1 VDREGRRPGREV
13 GIAFALAGLLLGGF
27 AAFFAYEAA
36 VIADGALDAVV
47 LAAAAAGGAFVAVGT
62 SRLLQR
68 HGPLP
73 GRVPLLLLVT
83 APLWGRVP
91 ATGRVAIFGAYAGYF
106 GGLVAL
112 IVKRARARRV

>member
-1 VDREGRRPGREV
+1 V

-27 AAFFAYEAA
+27 AAFFAYEAVA
-36 VIADGALDAVV
+36 TADDVLDAVV
-47 LAAAAAGGAFVAVGT
+47 LVTAVTAGAFVAVRT

-68 HGPLP
+68 RGPLP

-83 APLWGRVP
+83 LPLWGRVP
-91 ATGRVAIFGAYAGYF
+91 TTGRVAIFGAYAGYF

-112 IVKRARARRV
+112 VVKRARAGRV